1 MMENVAS
8 LLERS
13 TRLGKGLHKD
23 CNFSH
28 HPHALFSVR
37 KIIMVLRLVN
47 INNCPDADHLKLP
60 RVLAS
65 GTATN
70 RVGLALTISASS
82 QIWYMDRA

>member
-1 MMENVAS
+1 MMEYVAS

-13 TRLGKGLHKD
+13 TRPGKGLHED

-37 KIIMVLRLVN
+37 TIIMVLRLVN
-47 INNCPDADHLKLP
+47 INICPDAEHLKLP

-70 RVGLALTISASS
+70 KVGLALTINASG
-82 QIWYMDRA
+82 QIWCMDRA